1 VDEGSRMSQNV
12 NRVESGAAVIG
23 QPGQRAERGKM
34 VSHGFL
40 LIEHDAID
48 LDNRKQ
54 ASRR

>member
-1 VDEGSRMSQNV
+1 MSQNV